1 VDGLFVSQENH
12 LMSNRAY
19 LIASQDSTP
28 AGRNSDGDA
37 NYDEQR
43 DVLADGGG
51 YQLPVFWL
59 SLFSESD
66 ICFHQFDE
74 YRVSTLV
81 CQRESALNQMEQR
94 RDSVL
99 AAFPGCE
106 AHWRV
111 WHNLVEGSTAAY
123 FKVDATELWD
133 LDPDL
138 FEDDFRAAVRWFS
151 SGDDSDYETLLSVGI
166 LAFDASSNQFTVGGS
181 QLVGEH
187 LYGYLMKA
195 SPPSGPPPLPASGPL
210 PPPLP
215 TQSSPQSTRP
225 WWKLFS

>member
-1 VDGLFVSQENH
+1 VSE
-12 LMSNRAY
+12 
-19 LIASQDSTP
+19 DPTP
-28 AGRNSDGDA
+28 AGRDSEGDT

-66 ICFHQFDE
+66 ICFHQVDE

-81 CQRESALNQMEQR
+81 CGRESALNQLALR

-106 AHWRV
+106 AHWRA
-111 WHNLVEGSTAAY
+111 WQGLVEGSPAAY

-138 FEDDFRAAVRWFS
+138 FESDFRVAVRWFS
-151 SGDDSDYETLLSVGI
+151 SGDDSDFETLLSMGI
-166 LAFDASSNQFTVGGS
+166 LAFDAGNSQFTVGGA

-187 LYGYLMKA
+187 LYGYPMKA
-195 SPPSGPPPLPASGPL
+195 TPPSGPPPLPASGPL

-215 TQSSPQSTRP
+215 TQSSTQTKRP
-225 WWKLFS
+225 WWKFFS

>member
-1 VDGLFVSQENH
+1 
-12 LMSNRAY
+12 
-19 LIASQDSTP
+19 
-28 AGRNSDGDA
+28 
-37 NYDEQR
+37 
-43 DVLADGGG
+43 LAEGGG

-66 ICFHQFDE
+66 ICFHEIDE

-81 CQRESALNQMEQR
+81 CERESALNHLATR

-106 AHWRV
+106 DHWRV
-111 WHNLVEGSTAAY
+111 WENLIGGSKAAY

-138 FEDDFRAAVRWFS
+138 FESDFRVAVRWFT
-151 SGDDSDYETLLSVGI
+151 SGDESDFETLLMMGI
-166 LAFDASSNQFTVGGS
+166 LTFDADNNHFTVGGS
-181 QLVGEH
+181 QLLGEH

-195 SPPSGPPPLPASGPL
+195 SPPSAPPPLPTSGPRPPPLPAQSL
-210 PPPLP
+210 PQPK
-215 TQSSPQSTRP
+215 RP
-225 WWKLFS
+225 WWKIFS